1 MKNTKIQWA
10 DDTVNAVVGC
20 GGCELWPTSSRKVE
34 RALKDVLGE
43 SSTAA
48 LQGLVSGWTPQD
60 FVRRKSELAQTL
72 ADELGNPEVVPKV
85 KSAIDGVC
93 RCYAGVLHSRYSG
106 YSSGFARDFNTPE
119 FFEGRMAQ
127 AGNWG
132 DLSGKPRTDKPW
144 LNGFP
149 RLIFVSDMGDA
160 LTKGMPFPLLQ
171 KEIIDVVASEKGRR
185 HVWFWLTKRPPRMA
199 EFSDWLHERYISWP
213 DNLVAM
219 TSVTG
224 RKTVSRVNDL
234 RRVRCRL
241 RGLSVEPLWESVEL
255 PLKGID
261 WVIVGG
267 ESGSAANPFDLAWA
281 RELREQC
288 READVAFFVKQL
300 GSNPVEDG
308 EPLKLKD
315 GHGGDWNEWPEDLR
329 VREFPE
335 TFRSIAYELRRRD
348 GVEVSA

>member
-1 MKNTKIQWA
+1 MKTTKIQWT
-10 DDTVNAVVGC
+10 DSTVNPVMGC

-43 SSTAA
+43 SSTAV

-60 FVRRKSELAQTL
+60 FARRKSELAQTL
-72 ADELGNPEVVPKV
+72 ADELGNPEVGPKA
-85 KSAIDGVC
+85 KAAIDGAC
-93 RCYAGVLHSRYSG
+93 RCYAGVLHARYSG
-106 YSSGFARDFNTPE
+106 HSPGYAQNFNRPE
-119 FFEGRMAQ
+119 FFAGRMLEASR
-127 AGNWG
+127 WS
-132 DLSGKPRTDKPW
+132 DLRGRIRPNKPW

-160 LTKGMPFPLLQ
+160 LVKEMPFALLQ
-171 KEIIDVVASEKGRR
+171 KEIIEVVASEKGRR
-185 HVWFWLTKRPPRMA
+185 HVWLWLTKRPARMA
-199 EFSDWLHERYISWP
+199 AFSDWLHERYIPWP

-219 TSVTG
+219 TSVTSRRTVG
-224 RKTVSRVNDL
+224 RVDDL

-241 RGLSVEPLWESVEL
+241 KGLSVEPLWESVKL
-255 PLKGID
+255 PLDGID

-288 READVAFFVKQL
+288 REAEVAFFVKQL
-300 GSNPVEDG
+300 GANLMNEGSD
-308 EPLKLKD
+308 LKLGD
-315 GHGGDWNEWPEDLR
+315 RHGGDWAEWPEDLR

-335 TFRSIAYELRRRD
+335 TFRSVAYELRR
-348 GVEVSA
+348 SADVGGAA